1 MNLRVLHIIA
11 SLETG
16 GAETALARICQATRS
31 LGLDHHVLVM
41 GSTGSLG
48 AELERVGIPVLAP
61 RVRPS
66 DLMGCLRLCTDWT
79 PQVVQGWMYH
89 GNLAA
94 TALRTALFQRASL
107 AWNIRCGLDTPDQY
121 RPSTRA
127 LIQLLARCSG
137 TPDLILYNAHSA
149 RAGHEAASYSER
161 RSLVIPNG
169 FDLDAFRPDPVSRQ
183 ALRSALGLREG
194 TRLVGLVAR
203 FHPEKNPRLF
213 LEALSLLPRE
223 VHGLMAGSGMVPENP
238 ALASSV
244 QAFGLS
250 TRVHLLGERHDMP
263 AVLAGL
269 DLAVSASWNEGFS
282 NALGEAQAC
291 GVPCVATAVGDSPR
305 MIGGLGRLVPAGD
318 APAMAEAMSAILHIP
333 ATEREALGLRCRQ
346 RMAEDY
352 SLSAVARRYSEA
364 YHRLAD
370 RL

>member
-1 MNLRVLHIIA
+1 MKVRVLHIIA

-16 GAETALARICQATRS
+16 GAETALARICQATGS

-41 GSTGSLG
+41 DSTGLLG
-48 AELERVGIPVLAP
+48 ADLQSAGIPVLAP
-61 RVRPS
+61 RVHPL
-66 DLMGCLRLCTDWT
+66 DMAHLLRLCTDWI
-79 PQVVQGWMYH
+79 PHVVQGWMYH

-94 TALRTALFQRASL
+94 SVVRTVLFPRAYL
-107 AWNIRCGLDTPDQY
+107 AWNIRCGLDTPGQY

-149 RAGHEAASYSER
+149 RAGHEAVGYVGR
-161 RSLVIPNG
+161 RGEVIPNG
-169 FDLDAFRPDPVSRQ
+169 FDLEAFRPDPASRQ

-194 TRLVGLVAR
+194 ASLVGLVAR
-203 FHPEKNPRLF
+203 FHPEKNPQLF
-213 LEALSLLPRE
+213 LEALSRLPPE
-223 VHGLMAGSGMVPENP
+223 VHGLMAGSCMVPENP
-238 ALASSV
+238 ALVACI

-250 TRVHLLGERHDMP
+250 ARIHLLGERRDMP
-263 AVLAGL
+263 DVMAGL

-291 GVPCVATAVGDSPR
+291 GVPCVATAVGDSPK
-305 MIGGLGRLVPAGD
+305 MIGGLGQLVPAGD
-318 APAMAEAMSAILHIP
+318 APAMAEAMSAILHLP
-333 ATEREALGLRCRQ
+333 AAEREALGLRCRQ

-352 SLSAVARRYSEA
+352 SLPAVARRYSKA